1 MPPYVSV
8 RDANLPGFKALPP
21 VQFSARMWHVAIS
34 VTSGPLVHDLLATE
48 CSFDDLSSSLP
59 CPSFSPLF
67 PSYNVPFLSASSSIF
82 FVLCPFR
89 SFPSLPRLFLSA
101 SFSPAFFLLVVFL
114 SAPPPFVPH
123 CFVLAYFFFYA
134 VSQFFQLPSFFC
146 PLVCIIS
153 LPPRSFLTSTA
164 HFLPARLSAY
174 LFSFTCS
181 VYRCS
186 LILCFC
192 PLFALELSLLS
203 PCSASWRS
211 LCPFCPPSILA
222 YYMILARWGYLSRG
236 GADVYSAANT
246 FAASFQW

>member
-1 MPPYVSV
+1 M
-8 RDANLPGFKALPP
+8 
-21 VQFSARMWHVAIS
+21 
-34 VTSGPLVHDLLATE
+34 ATE

-153 LPPRSFLTSTA
+153 LHPPTPAIFSDFHRALPSSSPQRLPFLFHMLCLSV
-164 HFLPARLSAY
+164 FLDSLLLSPVCFRTFAT
-174 LFSFTCS
+174 FS
-181 VYRCS
+181 V
-186 LILCFC
+186 FC
-192 PLFALELSLLS
+192 IVAFPLSLL
-203 PCSASWRS
+203 
-211 LCPFCPPSILA
+211 PPKYPRLLYDSCAMGIFVTRRCRRL
-222 YYMILARWGYLSRG
+222 YRC
-236 GADVYSAANT
+236 
-246 FAASFQW
+246 